1 MDTPVVA
8 VRGIGGV
15 FFRAKDPES
24 LTAWYAD
31 NLGLEPEPD
40 GHVVL
45 RWASGESTGPPG
57 ATVWAT
63 FPADT
68 TYFGTDSPYMVNYLV
83 DDLDLTVERL
93 RAAGA
98 PVEDVQD
105 LGYGRFAWAT
115 DPEGNRFELWEPAA
129 EPEAETS

>member
-1 MDTPVVA
+1 MA

-15 FFRAKDPES
+15 FFRAKDPEA
-24 LTAWYAD
+24 LTAWYAEH
-31 NLGLEPEPD
+31 LGLEPEPD

-45 RWASGESTGPPG
+45 YWDSDELSGPPG
-57 ATVWAT
+57 ATVWAP

-83 DDLDLTVERL
+83 DDLDATVERL

-115 DPEGNRFELWEPAA
+115 DPEGNRFEMWEPAA
-129 EPEAETS
+129 QSGAETG

>member
-1 MDTPVVA
+1 VT

-15 FFRAKDPES
+15 FFRAEDPEA
-24 LTAWYAD
+24 LAAWYAEH
-31 NLGLEPEPD
+31 LGFEREAD

-45 RWASGESTGPPG
+45 RWTAGERTGPPG
-57 ATVWAT
+57 ATVWAP

-68 TYFGTDSPYMVNYLV
+68 TYFGTGSSYMVNYLV
-83 DDLDLTVERL
+83 QDLDATLERL
-93 RAAGA
+93 RRAGA

-105 LGYGRFAWAT
+105 LGYGRFSWAT

-129 EPEAETS
+129 APDEGRLAG